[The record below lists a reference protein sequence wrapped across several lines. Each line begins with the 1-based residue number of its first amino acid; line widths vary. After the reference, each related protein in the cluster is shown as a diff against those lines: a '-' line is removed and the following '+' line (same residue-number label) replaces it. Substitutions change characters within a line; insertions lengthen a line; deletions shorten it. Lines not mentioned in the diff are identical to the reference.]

1 MNQTDGEEP
10 AALAKALKALYEA
23 LSQQPRLEAGASAMN
38 VPQPA
43 GR

>member
-10 AALAKALKALYEA
+10 TALAKALKALYEA
-23 LSQQPRLEAGASAMN
+23 LSHKPRLEAGASAVN
-38 VPQPA
+38 EPQPA

>member
-10 AALAKALKALYEA
+10 TALAKALKALYEA
-23 LSQQPRLEAGASAMN
+23 LSHQPRLKPGGSAVN
-38 VPQPA
+38 EPPPA